1 MLVNGLFI
9 SFLGILDPDYN
20 KHGFAHIVF
29 EVVADWNLYKLFAFW
44 VHVIV
49 YSFSFLSSADFF
61 FLRF

>member
-29 EVVADWNLYKLFAFW
+29 EVVAGWNLYKLFAFW

-49 YSFSFLSSADFF
+49 YSFSFVVIS
-61 FLRF
+61 